1 MRFAWLIC
9 GIAGLAFSAV
19 LAVEP
24 GEILSDPELEQRA
37 RGISKNLRCLVCQN
51 ESIDE
56 SHAPL
61 AGDLRIL
68 VREQL
73 AAGKSDSEVYQYV
86 TDRYGEFVLLKPL
99 ASGSNLIIYLAG
111 PILLCFAL
119 VAAAVYV
126 VRRQKSPM
134 AVPSPLTNE
143 ERRTLEKITGS
154 RLKPRGQ
161 QDQERA

>member
-9 GIAGLAFSAV
+9 GIVGLAVSAV

-24 GEILSDPELEQRA
+24 DEILLDPELEQRA
-37 RGISKNLRCLVCQN
+37 REISKNLRCLVCQN

-61 AGDLRIL
+61 AGDIRIL

-73 AAGKSDSEVYQYV
+73 AAGNSDSEVYQYV

-99 ASGSNLIIYLAG
+99 ASGSNLIIYFAG
-111 PILLCFAL
+111 PTLLCFAL
-119 VAAAVYV
+119 AVAGVYV
-126 VRRQKSPM
+126 VRQQKSPM
-134 AVPSPLTNE
+134 AVPSPLTDE
-143 ERRTLEKITGS
+143 EQRILKKITGS
-154 RLKPRGQ
+154 GLKPRGQ
-161 QDQERA
+161 HDQEHT